1 MAKDYL
7 SSVKGYKTEETV
19 IIKETTSEHL
29 RSSDKTMEYK
39 AGSRDQSSFD
49 TPAVKSISL
58 PD

>member
-7 SSVKGYKTEETV
+7 SSVKGYKTEERV

-29 RSSDKTMEYK
+29 RSSNKRTKYK
-39 AGSRDQSSFD
+39 AGSRDQSYFD
-49 TPAVKSISL
+49 TPAVNSISP

>member
-1 MAKDYL
+1 M
-7 SSVKGYKTEETV
+7 KGYKTEERV

-29 RSSDKTMEYK
+29 RSSDKRTEYK

-49 TPAVKSISL
+49 TPAVKSISP

>member
-7 SSVKGYKTEETV
+7 SSVKGYKTEEIV
-19 IIKETTSEHL
+19 IIKETTPEHL
-29 RSSDKTMEYK
+29 RSSDKRTEYK

-49 TPAVKSISL
+49 TPAVKSITL